1 MSDIRT
7 LWPGPDGSEADW
19 IVVPG
24 DLLQGDDLQT
34 AIYIS
39 LFTDR
44 LAHDD
49 DQIDGTDRRGWWGD
63 TGEEYQIGS
72 RLWLLRRQKLTPQVA
87 GKAEDFCLEALQW
100 LLDDSVVSSITVQ
113 SRMVYPRTLLLGITW
128 QEPGKTMQSVKYSWV
143 WEQ

>member
-7 LWPGPDGSEADW
+7 LWPAPDGSDADW
-19 IVVPG
+19 GVVPG
-24 DLLQGDDLQT
+24 DLQQGNDLET

-44 LAHDD
+44 LARDD
-49 DQIDGTDRRGWWGD
+49 DQIDGTDRRGWWAD
-63 TGEEYQIGS
+63 TGADYPIGS
-72 RLWLLRRQKLTPQVA
+72 RLWLLRRQKLTTAVA
-87 GKAEDFCLEALQW
+87 GKAEDHCREALQW

-113 SRMVYPRTLLLGITW
+113 SRLVYPRTLLLGIRY
-128 QEPGKTMQSVKYSWV
+128 QEPGKAAQNVKYSWV